1 MTDAVMTSRGLPD
14 RSADTDL
21 PRDMIGLAAV
31 RPRALEVGARTAAG
45 YGEKTAGRPIPPS
58 CTPPSRWSGAT
69 ARSNA
74 APMGSSSSAT
84 RLPWPDGSA
93 SSCRSGY
100 GGSSDSCLHPLPIH
114 ILDPGEPDG
123 AAELRA
129 RMPEDVA
136 GGSLRKPG
144 VLQLVADEDGVG
156 A

>member
-1 MTDAVMTSRGLPD
+1 MPVTTEPSTGPHRQDQ
-14 RSADTDL
+14 
-21 PRDMIGLAAV
+21 PRFSTI
-31 RPRALEVGARTAAG
+31 RT
-45 YGEKTAGRPIPPS
+45 I
-58 CTPPSRWSGAT
+58 SGT
-69 ARSNA
+69 L
-74 APMGSSSSAT
+74 SSAF
-84 RLPWPDGSA
+84 PFYA
-93 SSCRSGY
+93 SQAICVSSY